1 MLEIINN
8 TTGWRSHILP
18 NDLAKVDILIEER
31 LVYML
36 EILNHPSCYLFSQ
49 DVHEH

>member
-1 MLEIINN
+1 MAKINIFRKV
-8 TTGWRSHILP
+8 GPHILP
-18 NDLAKVDILIEER
+18 DTLAKVDVLVEER
-31 LVYML
+31 LVYKL